1 VKALLEKFL
10 GSWRAVAGS
19 VVAAAVAAMALL
31 LRRRT
36 AELRTAKIESLEAK
50 ENLENGKLESDIA
63 TLEGKVDA
71 DEKERLKNALLLRHL
86 LDDGNDDRKRD

>member
-1 VKALLEKFL
+1 LRSFLL
-10 GSWRAVAGS
+10 
-19 VVAAAVAAMALL
+19 
-31 LRRRT
+31 RRT

-63 TLEGKVDA
+63 TLEGKVDV